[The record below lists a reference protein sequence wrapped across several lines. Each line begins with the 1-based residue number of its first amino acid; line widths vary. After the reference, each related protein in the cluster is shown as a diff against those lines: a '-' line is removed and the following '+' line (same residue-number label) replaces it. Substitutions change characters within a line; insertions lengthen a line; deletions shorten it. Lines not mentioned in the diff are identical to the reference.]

1 MKIKK
6 KEFSK
11 RLNDNYWRGVRT
23 GMNVALNNPKEAREC
38 LVDKEKF
45 EKLKDGVEGLYC
57 AMYNAM
63 DSLKESLKDLKFD
76 R

>member
-1 MKIKK
+1 
-6 KEFSK
+6 
-11 RLNDNYWRGVRT
+11 
-23 GMNVALNNPKEAREC
+23 MNFALNNPKEAREC

-57 AMYNAM
+57 VIYNAM
-63 DSLKESLKDLKFD
+63 DSLKEKMKDLKSD

>member
-23 GMNVALNNPKEAREC
+23 GMNFALNNPKEAKEC
-38 LVDKEKF
+38 LEDKDKF
-45 EKLKDGVEGLYC
+45 EALKDGVEGLYC
-57 AMYNAM
+57 AIYNAV
-63 DSLKESLKDLKFD
+63 DSLKAKLKDLKSD

>member
-1 MKIKK
+1 
-6 KEFSK
+6 
-11 RLNDNYWRGVRT
+11 
-23 GMNVALNNPKEAREC
+23 MNVALNNPKEAKEC
-38 LVDKEKF
+38 LEDKDKF

-63 DSLKESLKDLKFD
+63 DSLKEALKDLKSD